1 MSGNV
6 FDVGDIDFDRIAK
19 RRDEALKRKAAE
31 RGETLLQGMDKDT
44 TQDEQEE
51 EDANSSR
58 QYGMRWGWKGWGG
71 GKKGDDGATQT
82 TAEEDK
88 QEPEEI
94 LYGGKRVVQWP
105 YDDYHIVQQ
114 KFYTRLAEIEEGG
127 GESKQDSVQKTAA
140 AQNLQRPPDPPIIS
154 KAVQDLA
161 LVDFEA
167 KAEERAIASVST
179 WLFDCGLIDEL
190 LENGGMSSM
199 AIQTNHNK
207 TKKDDTGA
215 SLPSQEGIEVGLTG
229 GLPIEGPSKM
239 DKEMSKLKSNQ
250 QRTLTLINSR
260 LNDGVAAS
268 SAEVQELVNAVN
280 STKDELGRL
289 RELSTYI
296 SSSNDDQ
303 SQKFMLT
310 KYPKLKKAINA
321 RRNLAKCF
329 RELDFYSKIPIT
341 CDELRDQLH
350 SSEWTDEEWYS
361 LREVSR
367 KHVELEIFL
376 VEAELGMKKRIDED
390 IAESTAGGAAGY
402 RPQLGMPYNH
412 EEVDNFLQDH
422 VKNVWELGE
431 EIRMRIQ
438 AGIGNAFELTM
449 ENPGGM
455 VALVE
460 AVEHYES
467 ANLEYKTVHGQEA
480 GEKQTLRFTNMRAFT
495 LKQIYQD
502 FHLRG
507 ENMFNQV
514 HEAEEEAEYD
524 DDEAAANAHFS
535 AVLRT
540 ANGLTSEMIFVQNQM
555 CPCFPPYWSI
565 ETLWATCVA
574 HICSKEILEQ
584 IGGKEGHL
592 LPELNASQLLDLV
605 AWVENFRETIEASF
619 PNIMDHVPKVSF
631 DSERPQLLGEDAKSI
646 DMEVAKDALAYANR
660 TLWEVHDLAKDEFLF
675 RTKEQTDEWLIRVY
689 EAEHNKS
696 QTAEGRLITSLCEDV
711 YSLAGVQL
719 TTIRE
724 RLTKK
729 SDAMVQAVGLIF
741 KNLYE
746 KQIESRNNFLTEFET
761 CCAASNDFIRMSDN
775 CEEILNDLM
784 EETNFSESATEILEE
799 QSGALLGLY
808 SSDAV
813 FAAQKIH
820 LYVFEPIEEAIAEE
834 LFGKEWL
841 NELTHNDLAL
851 TLVRT
856 IEDFMGDLEEY
867 LDELMVGKTL
877 EALITATVLFYIRT
891 LLAKSSAHTS
901 KTKPLWG
908 DNDRALERIRG
919 DIQVMRDFFE
929 ELADAYP
936 SLPRV
941 MENEFGVLDTFY
953 ELLSIANGSSESTDR
968 DFVILLQKKIKNIPI
983 TKYVVGDLFHM
994 VNPAK
999 EEAIYN
1005 LIDSMEDELVA
1016 VAPTDEQAFDV
1027 VLARQTVPGLRLDQE
1042 LAKHCDES
1050 RGKRARPGLSRT
1062 ATEEG
1067 EIMLNRWKKTWNKVK
1082 TQLEE

>member
-1 MSGNV
+1 
-6 FDVGDIDFDRIAK
+6 
-19 RRDEALKRKAAE
+19 
-31 RGETLLQGMDKDT
+31 
-44 TQDEQEE
+44 
-51 EDANSSR
+51 
-58 QYGMRWGWKGWGG
+58 
-71 GKKGDDGATQT
+71 
-82 TAEEDK
+82 
-88 QEPEEI
+88 
-94 LYGGKRVVQWP
+94 
-105 YDDYHIVQQ
+105 
-114 KFYTRLAEIEEGG
+114 
-127 GESKQDSVQKTAA
+127 
-140 AQNLQRPPDPPIIS
+140 
-154 KAVQDLA
+154 
-161 LVDFEA
+161 
-167 KAEERAIASVST
+167 
-179 WLFDCGLIDEL
+179 LIQ
-190 LENGGMSSM
+190 SF
-199 AIQTNHNK
+199 
-207 TKKDDTGA
+207 
-215 SLPSQEGIEVGLTG
+215 
-229 GLPIEGPSKM
+229 
-239 DKEMSKLKSNQ
+239 
-250 QRTLTLINSR
+250 
-260 LNDGVAAS
+260 
-268 SAEVQELVNAVN
+268 QELVNAVN

-296 SSSNDDQ
+296 SNSNEDN

-329 RELDFYSKIPIT
+329 RELEFYSKIPVT
-341 CDELRDQLH
+341 CDELRDLLH
-350 SSEWTDEEWYS
+350 SSEWTDDEWYS

-390 IAESTAGGAAGY
+390 LRESAAASGGY
-402 RPQLGMPYNH
+402 RSQMPYNK
-412 EEVDNFLQDH
+412 EEVDGFLQDH

-438 AGIGNAFELTM
+438 AGLEGAFELTM
-449 ENPGGM
+449 ENPSGM

-467 ANLEYKTVHGQEA
+467 ANLEYKTVHGEEA
-480 GEKQTLRFTNMRAFT
+480 GVQQSLRFTNMRAFA

-507 ENMFNQV
+507 EGMFNQV
-514 HEAEEEAEYD
+514 HEAEENAEYD

-555 CPCFPPYWSI
+555 CPCFPPHWSI

-584 IGGKEGHL
+584 IGGREGHL

-605 AWVENFRETIEASF
+605 AWVENFRETIEQSF
-619 PNIMDHVPKVSF
+619 PNIMEHDPKIAF
-631 DSERPQLLGEDAKSI
+631 DSERPQLLGEEAKSI
-646 DMEVAKDALAYANR
+646 NMEVAKDALAYANK

-675 RTKEQTDEWLIRVY
+675 RTKEQADEWLDRIY
-689 EAEHNKS
+689 EAEHTKS
-696 QTAEGRLITSLCEDV
+696 QTSEGRYITSLCEDLYGMV
-711 YSLAGVQL
+711 TVQL
-719 TTIRE
+719 NTIRE

-729 SDAMVQAVGLIF
+729 SDAMVQAVGLVF
-741 KNLYE
+741 KKLYE
-746 KQIESRNNFLTEFET
+746 KQIESRNTFLEDFET
-761 CCAASNDFIRMSDN
+761 CCAASNDFIRMSDQ
-775 CEEILNDLM
+775 CEEIVNDLM
-784 EETNFSESATEILEE
+784 EETNLSESSTEVLEE

-820 LYVFEPIEEAIAEE
+820 VYVFEPIEEAIADV

-856 IEDFMGDLEEY
+856 IEDFMGDLEEF

-877 EALITATVLFYIRT
+877 EALITASVLFYVKT
-891 LLAKSSAHTS
+891 LLAKSTAHTS

-908 DNDRALERIRG
+908 DNNRALERIKG
-919 DIQVMRDFFE
+919 DIDVMREFFDELSE
-929 ELADAYP
+929 EYP

-941 MENEFGVLDTFY
+941 IDSEFGILDTIY
-953 ELLSIANGSSESTDR
+953 ELLAIANGTSDSTDR

-999 EEAIYN
+999 EEMIYQ
-1005 LIDSMEDELVA
+1005 LIDSMETELDE
-1016 VAPTDEQAFDV
+1016 VAPNDEEAFDI

-1042 LAKHCDES
+1042 LARHCDES
-1050 RGKRARPGLSRT
+1050 RGKRGRPGLSRT
-1062 ATEEG
+1062 ATEDA
-1067 EIMLNRWKKTWNKVK
+1067 EIMLNRWKKTWNKVQK
-1082 TQLEE
+1082 KLEQ